1 MKIAKKI
8 TISSINN
15 IRGGFKEVI
24 KRERVA
30 TILGVV
36 RSAKTK
42 ISDTMGASTCFLG
55 EFKGTNKKGEES
67 VAPLCYLP
75 EPMQS
80 ILLSQL
86 QDAPE
91 TSGVEFAVN
100 FYVTPDDSAILKYTI
115 DSESLIEY
123 TQSDSLKSLT
133 AKVKNQKIM
142 EHKK

>member
-8 TISSINN
+8 TISSINK
-15 IRGGFKEVI
+15 IRGGFKDVT

-30 TILGVV
+30 TILGVA
-36 RSAKTK
+36 RSGKTK

-55 EFKGTNKKGEES
+55 EFKGIDKNGEES

-80 ILLSQL
+80 ILLAQL
-86 QDAPE
+86 QGAPE
-91 TSGVEFAVN
+91 TSGVEFAVD
-100 FYVTPDDSAILKYTI
+100 FIVVPDELAILGYTI

-123 TQSDSLKSLT
+123 TQSDILKSLT
-133 AKVKNQKIM
+133 SRLKSQQTI